1 MVTRRKSKSL
11 NKLDI
16 RTVAERAEV
25 SIATVSRTINA
36 IPSVSPELSQR
47 VWKAIEELNYYP
59 NTQARSLV
67 SGRSRIFGLIVPE
80 ITNPFFPELIQ
91 GFEDIAVKNGY
102 EILISS
108 TGNDIQRMN
117 VCIRRML
124 ERKVEGVAV
133 MTFGE
138 EEPLLDQLAARKVPL
153 VLAEFTLDNPLVST
167 LLLDYYTGIHQAVGH
182 LVSLGHKKIAFIRG
196 PLNLHSAESRLQA
209 FLKSMA
215 EYGVPVRPD
224 WIMEGDHHL
233 EGGVKAFEELMQRGD
248 LPTAILCSNDMTAIG
263 VLRAA
268 HHAGLT
274 VPHDLSVIGLDDIHF
289 AEFTLPPL
297 TTVRLSG
304 AEIAKAAFKALAS
317 QVEKTANQPVQRE
330 YLIGTSLVVR
340 ESTAPPPRH
349 RVKR

>member
-25 SIATVSRTINA
+25 SIATVSRTINS

-108 TGNDIQRMN
+108 TGNDAQRMSA
-117 VCIRRML
+117 CIRRML

-133 MTFGE
+133 MTFGV
-138 EEPLLDQLAARKVPL
+138 EEPLLEQFAARRVPL
-153 VLAEFTLDNPLVST
+153 VLAEFHLDNPLVNT
-167 LLLDYYTGIHQAVGH
+167 LLLDYYTGIHQAVDH
-182 LVSLGHKKIAFIRG
+182 LVALGHKKIAFVRG
-196 PLNLHSAESRLQA
+196 PLNLHSAESRHQA
-209 FLKSMA
+209 FLKSMREA
-215 EYGVPVRPD
+215 GVPVQQD
-224 WIMEGDHHL
+224 WIIVGDHQL
-233 EGGVKAFEELMQRGD
+233 DGGVRAFEELMRRGN

-268 HHAGLT
+268 HHAGLN
-274 VPHDLSVIGLDDIHF
+274 VPRDLSVIGLDDIHF
-289 AEFTLPPL
+289 AEFTMPPL

-304 AEIAKAAFKALAS
+304 VEIARAAFKALAA
-317 QVEKTANQPVQRE
+317 QVEKAASQPVQRE
-330 YLIGTSLVVR
+330 YLISTSLVVR
-340 ESTAPPPRH
+340 ESTAPPR
-349 RVKR
+349 RVKK